1 MAMCELAITAAEFA
15 SRDSSRLLKKTSDKP
30 LVFVVLA

>member
-1 MAMCELAITAAEFA
+1 MPKRLRT
-15 SRDSSRLLKKTSDKP
+15 SGRLSRLLKKRPDKP